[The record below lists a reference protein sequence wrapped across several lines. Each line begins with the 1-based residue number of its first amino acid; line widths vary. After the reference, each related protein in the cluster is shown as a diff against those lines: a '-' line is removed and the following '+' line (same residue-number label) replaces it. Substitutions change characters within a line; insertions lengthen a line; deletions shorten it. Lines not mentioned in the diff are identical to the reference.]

1 MSTGWRDTRPN
12 PSNTAPLNT
21 TGRVPILSLAAPQ
34 PNPAIPIVRKSMVIA
49 LEIPARDHPVSTDI
63 GCKYTASENI
73 APIPTH
79 VISAPA
85 PTITQ
90 RYDKPRSNP
99 PYFKAQ
105 LRRKTRAF
113 PNKTNGNPR
122 KIHSRKLFWKGL
134 GFGDRWTSELL
145 TIERSAGFRAGHL

>member
-1 MSTGWRDTRPN
+1 
-12 PSNTAPLNT
+12 
-21 TGRVPILSLAAPQ
+21 
-34 PNPAIPIVRKSMVIA
+34 MVIA

-90 RYDKPRSNP
+90 RYDKPTLKSSLFQGSNCAAKPAAFPKDERQPAKDTQPQAFFGRASASAIAGRRNCSRSNDQP
-99 PYFKAQ
+99 V
-105 LRRKTRAF
+105 
-113 PNKTNGNPR
+113 
-122 KIHSRKLFWKGL
+122 S
-134 GFGDRWTSELL
+134 
-145 TIERSAGFRAGHL
+145 RAGHL

>member
-1 MSTGWRDTRPN
+1 
-12 PSNTAPLNT
+12 
-21 TGRVPILSLAAPQ
+21 
-34 PNPAIPIVRKSMVIA
+34 MVIA

-90 RYDKPRSNP
+90 RYDKPTLKSSLFQGSNCAAKP
-99 PYFKAQ
+99 A
-105 LRRKTRAF
+105 AF

-122 KIHSRKLFWKGL
+122 KIHSRKLFLEGPRL
-134 GFGDRWTSELL
+134 RRSLDVGIAHDRTISRFPAPGICELSFQKAAGRERGYWRTS
-145 TIERSAGFRAGHL
+145 

>member
-1 MSTGWRDTRPN
+1 
-12 PSNTAPLNT
+12 
-21 TGRVPILSLAAPQ
+21 
-34 PNPAIPIVRKSMVIA
+34 MVIA

-63 GCKYTASENI
+63 GCKYTANENI

-90 RYDKPRSNP
+90 RYDRPTLKSSLFRGSNC
-99 PYFKAQ
+99 AA
-105 LRRKTRAF
+105 KTAF

-122 KIHSRKLFWKGL
+122 KIHSRKLFLEGAGSL
-134 GFGDRWTSELL
+134 TADAGIAHDRTDQPVS
-145 TIERSAGFRAGHL
+145 RAGHL

>member
-1 MSTGWRDTRPN
+1 
-12 PSNTAPLNT
+12 
-21 TGRVPILSLAAPQ
+21 
-34 PNPAIPIVRKSMVIA
+34 MVIA

-63 GCKYTASENI
+63 GCKYTANENI

-90 RYDKPRSNP
+90 RYDRPTLKSSLFRGSNCAAKP
-99 PYFKAQ
+99 A
-105 LRRKTRAF
+105 AF

-122 KIHSRKLFWKGL
+122 KIHNLNFFLEGP
-134 GFGDRWTSELL
+134 GFGDRWVVELL
-145 TIERSAGFRAGHL
+145 AAGHL

>member
-1 MSTGWRDTRPN
+1 MSWNSISDVERLARHRPN

-34 PNPAIPIVRKSMVIA
+34 PKPAIPIVRKSMVIA

-90 RYDKPRSNP
+90 R
-99 PYFKAQ
+99 
-105 LRRKTRAF
+105 
-113 PNKTNGNPR
+113 
-122 KIHSRKLFWKGL
+122 
-134 GFGDRWTSELL
+134 
-145 TIERSAGFRAGHL
+145 